1 MIQAPL
7 LQRSLRDRRVKDNQR
22 VRRRFF
28 CSADLIDSMSR
39 DGLKERSENPNGYV
53 RFILLTS
60 GGKNRFAS
68 LPANE
73 RNDVNCTYA
82 MGEVS
87 GR

>member
-7 LQRSLRDRRVKDNQR
+7 LQGSLRNRRVKDNQR
-22 VRRRFF
+22 VRRGFF

-39 DGLKERSENPNGYV
+39 DGLKERSVNPNRHV
-53 RFILLTS
+53 DSVLLTS

-73 RNDVNCTYA
+73 RNDVNWTYA
-82 MGEVS
+82 MREIS